1 MHTIQSQLQQ
11 PQWMS
16 TETRWRALE
25 EDWHE
30 TIFVEKH
37 TQKGAWHSYM
47 VIYFQY
53 RLGSTIFFTSL
64 CTEIEFKGKDYCYCT
79 ISDIILS
86 LIILVSITLFPTFL
100 ESLLEISVD
109 NVALTNAINGILA
122 IASYEKAQNSGVM
135 ENVNLIHVLWRFH
148 KVFAQCWHASCFF
161 RKFLCFRFSRSLKA
175 NGKVMSKVR
184 TIAYV
189 CCSKYYQTDFC
200 Y

>member
-1 MHTIQSQLQQ
+1 MTFLYGDILSISLRINDFLYRVQ
-11 PQWMS
+11 P
-16 TETRWRALE
+16 
-25 EDWHE
+25 
-30 TIFVEKH
+30 
-37 TQKGAWHSYM
+37 
-47 VIYFQY
+47 
-53 RLGSTIFFTSL
+53 SL

-135 ENVNLIHVLWRFH
+135 ENVNLIHVLRRFH

-175 NGKVMSKVR
+175 NGKAMNKVR

-189 CCSKYYQTDFC
+189 CCGKYYQNYFC